1 MPCKHLLHLVA
12 AVLSFGHLCVFAA
25 HHPPVGE
32 IAAPK
37 KIGHLSAV
45 GKCAPEHAA
54 SLAVDGNPSTYW
66 ESPAYTSMQDH
77 SRYLDI
83 RLDGLYDLSS
93 IKLTFPSGA
102 YYHYQVYASADGV
115 AFAKIAYKSDD
126 RAAAKEGES
135 HSLSGQLGARG
146 VSVVRINV
154 SFASSGMA
162 GRIVE
167 VELYGEKTSGKLPKK
182 AAPSVSDFKDTP
194 WGREYTQFAQDGGYA
209 RQKTITE
216 MGGLVGRVLG
226 DKWKGV
232 FSFEIAD
239 VTKNAKDA
247 FEIEAT
253 GGRVA
258 IRGRNGVSLASG
270 LNYYLKNYA
279 KVNYNPLFVSNLNM
293 PAELPPTGGKVSRQ
307 TNYDVRYALNFCT
320 YSYTMAFWGWRE
332 YEAYLDWAAMNGIN
346 LMLDIVGQEEV
357 QRRLLLK
364 YGYTESEIRDYI
376 CGPAYFAWF
385 YMQNMTGFGGPLPDN
400 WFSQRVELGRRMH
413 DRMQAYGISSVLQGF
428 SGMVPT
434 DFQDKNSGAST
445 IAQGDWCGFV
455 RPDMLRTLESG
466 PKDWFP
472 RMAADFYKAQKD
484 VFGPVTRYY
493 AVDPFHEGGKMGGMD
508 AGDTYRR
515 IQDAM
520 LEADSK
526 AIWVIQQWSSLNAA
540 KLGKLDKG
548 HIIAL
553 DLFSEMRPQND
564 VMEQTGT
571 KWVWNMLHSFGGRMG
586 LFGDLPTLA
595 QTPSSDYAKKNHMVG
610 IGTTMEAYSNSGV
623 VYDLIS
629 DMTWNAEPISYSE
642 YIRNYVKSRYG
653 ALDGD
658 ALAAWDI
665 LSNTAFAKKTAVVEG
680 PPESIINAR
689 PTMDFKSAS
698 TWGHSKYMY
707 DKLELEKALPYFIKA
722 HDTLGDNPAFIHD
735 FIEATAQVLS
745 TAALEHYSKMI
756 AAYQRKDAKGFKLH
770 SDKFLDAAK
779 LMERLLSV
787 SPNFGVGKW
796 INGARGMLPDMDDWT
811 RDLFEFNARALIT
824 TWGGQKNQV
833 LKDYSN
839 RQWSGLTGDMY
850 LTRWQKFIDTHSSA
864 LADGGA
870 PTDVN
875 YFLVEWEWANRKS
888 DEGQTYP
895 LTGSGENLKTLAQRV
910 YDEFSLTKMAMGL
923 QNQTSHD

>member
-1 MPCKHLLHLVA
+1 MSYKQMLRFALATVF
-12 AVLSFGHLCVFAA
+12 FGHLCAFAA
-25 HHPPVGE
+25 HLSPTGE
-32 IAAPK
+32 LAAPK
-37 KIGHLSAV
+37 KIGRLSAV

-54 SLAVDGNPSTYW
+54 SLAVDGDPSTYW

-77 SRYLDI
+77 SRHLDI
-83 RLDGLYDLSS
+83 HLDGLYDLSS
-93 IKLTFPSGA
+93 VKLILPPGA
-102 YYHYQVYASADGV
+102 YYHYQVYASANGET
-115 AFAKIAYKSDD
+115 FAKVAYKSDG

-135 HSLSGQLGARG
+135 HSLSGQPGARR

-162 GRIVE
+162 GRIAE
-167 VELYGEKTSGKLPKK
+167 VELYGEKISSSAPKK
-182 AAPSVSDFKDTP
+182 LAVTVPDFEGTP
-194 WGREYTQFAQDGGYA
+194 WAKEYRRFALDSGYA

-216 MGGLVGRVLG
+216 MVGLVGRVLG
-226 DKWKGV
+226 DKWKGN
-232 FSFEIAD
+232 FSFEVAD
-239 VTKNAKDA
+239 VAANGKDA
-247 FEIEAT
+247 FEIEAAD
-253 GGRVA
+253 GRVA
-258 IRGRNGVSLASG
+258 IRGHNGVSLASG
-270 LNYYLKNYA
+270 LNFYLKNYA
-279 KVNYNPLFVSNLNM
+279 RVNYNPLFVSNLNM
-293 PAELPPTGGKVSRQ
+293 PTELPATGGKVLRQ

-320 YSYTMAFWGWRE
+320 YSYTMAFWGWSE

-364 YGYTESEIRDYI
+364 YGYTENEIRDYI

-400 WFSQRVELGRRMH
+400 WFAQRVELGRRMH
-413 DRMQAYGISSVLQGF
+413 DRMQAYGISPVLQGF

-434 DFQDKNSGAST
+434 DFKDKNPGAST

-455 RPDMLRTLESG
+455 RPDMLRTLETG
-466 PKDWFP
+466 DKDWFP
-472 RMAADFYKAQKD
+472 RMAADFYKAQSD
-484 VFGPVTRYY
+484 VFGPAARHY

-520 LEADSK
+520 VKANGD

-540 KLGKLDKG
+540 KLGKLDKD
-548 HIIAL
+548 HAIVL

-586 LFGDLPTLA
+586 LFGDLPILA
-595 QTPSSDYAKKNHMVG
+595 QGPPTDYAQKKHMIG

-629 DMTWNAEPISYSE
+629 DMTWNAEPISPSE
-642 YIRNYVKSRYG
+642 YIRNHVNSRYG
-653 ALDGD
+653 SPDSD
-658 ALAAWDI
+658 AVAGWDI
-665 LSNTAFAKKTAVVEG
+665 LANTAFAKKTAVVEG

-689 PTMDFKSAS
+689 PTAAFKSAS

-707 DKLELEKALPYFIKA
+707 DKLEMEKALPHFIRA
-722 HDTLGDNPAFIHD
+722 YDALGGNPAFVHD
-735 FIEATAQVLS
+735 FVEVAVQVLS

-756 AAYQRKDAKGFKLH
+756 AAYQKKDADGFKLY
-770 SDKFLDAAK
+770 SGKFMDAAE
-779 LMERLLSV
+779 LMERLLSI

-796 INGARGMLPDMDDWT
+796 INGARVMLPDMDDWT

-839 RQWSGLTGDMY
+839 RQWSGLTGDLY
-850 LTRWQKFIDTHSSA
+850 LARWKKFIEAHSKA
-864 LADGGA
+864 LASGEP
-870 PTDVN
+870 PTNVN
-875 YFLVEWEWANRKS
+875 YFSMEWEWANRKS
-888 DEGQTYP
+888 DEGKTYP
-895 LTGSGENLKTLAQRV
+895 LTGSGENLKALAQRI
-910 YDEFSLTKMAMGL
+910 YDEFSLTKMNAGL
-923 QNQTSHD
+923 PN